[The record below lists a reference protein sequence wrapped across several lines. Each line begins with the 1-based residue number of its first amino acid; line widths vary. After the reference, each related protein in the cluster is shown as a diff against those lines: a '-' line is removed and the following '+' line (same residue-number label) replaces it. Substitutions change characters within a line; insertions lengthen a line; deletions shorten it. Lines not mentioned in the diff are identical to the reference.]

1 MELPDEKTIEEVA
14 KAIKSME
21 FSYLARFADTINRYH
36 EITLNKEGV
45 NRLQWGAM
53 SLLIVRGGC
62 LTPTQLARLMFRSKH
77 SITKVIDSLER
88 EGFVLRDRVGKDR
101 RTIQVRITSAALD
114 YMNRV
119 FSSGT
124 DPSQKVLSA
133 IDENDRVVLMDL
145 VQKLQRKMK
154 EYIPDL

>member
-88 EGFVLRDRVGKDR
+88 EGFVLRDRVGQDR

-114 YMNRV
+114 YMKRV